1 MHRLTF
7 FFKKK
12 RYLLA
17 KIEYWKYKAKKKDN
31 NSPSPPPSP
40 SPPSSQA
47 GNSQNNPII
56 L

>member
-12 RYLLA
+12 DILLA